1 MERLRGLSAALLIVA
16 ISLLGVAC
24 QAGANV
30 DVGGEGGEG
39 GGSLV
44 GAGDGGLSNHGDNG
58 LGVGLDGGLLFRL
71 GHRCV

>member
-39 GGSLV
+39 GVEGEVEGEV
-44 GAGDGGLSNHGDNG
+44 GGESEGEGDY
-58 LGVGLDGGLLFRL
+58 
-71 GHRCV
+71 